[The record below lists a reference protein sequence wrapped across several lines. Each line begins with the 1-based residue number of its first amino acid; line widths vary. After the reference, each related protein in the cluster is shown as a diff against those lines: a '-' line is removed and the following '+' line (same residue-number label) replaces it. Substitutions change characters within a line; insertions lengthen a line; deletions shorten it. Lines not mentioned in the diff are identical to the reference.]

1 MVSSLSPAFVS
12 GATGPVQPTNWTSL
26 PLELRQLILEFLTQ
40 QTSGWGA
47 CASVNKEWQKI
58 LEKESFRR
66 LKLGVR
72 CLDEMPTI
80 VGPRQAKL
88 TRQVW
93 LSIELPQYTCRDFDR
108 METSTEMEHNR
119 NFVRNAIG
127 RLFSILAQWPVV
139 EGAELSLELS
149 IQSPS
154 DRQHRFKNLY
164 FGGHG
169 ENEEL
174 HSSSSVQEV
183 HCQCSPS
190 MG

>member
-1 MVSSLSPAFVS
+1 MPLENLKPSSLFSTALITQRFHRVKSQVPINPREPFAPVDMVSSLIPAFVS
-12 GATGPVQPTNWTSL
+12 GGTGPTQPTNWTSL

-72 CLDEMPTI
+72 CLDEMQTI

-93 LSIELPQYTCRDFDR
+93 LNIELPEYTC
-108 METSTEMEHNR
+108 
-119 NFVRNAIG
+119 
-127 RLFSILAQWPVV
+127 
-139 EGAELSLELS
+139 
-149 IQSPS
+149 
-154 DRQHRFKNLY
+154 
-164 FGGHG
+164 
-169 ENEEL
+169 
-174 HSSSSVQEV
+174 
-183 HCQCSPS
+183 
-190 MG
+190 